1 MLSEFFNRSSS
12 SSSTSETEKE
22 SSSTTKY
29 PYTTSIVAD
38 GRRKFHTTYKDGEE
52 MVEEFDLNTNQLLVR
67 KRRRP
72 TVLGGEGEWQFEIG
86 GDVRV
91 FNPFNDLIAPSTT
104 NVHIDHEKQ
113 EIVISTTNKKYYKR
127 FNIPELT
134 REYTPSIKLEDKC
147 LSWTLDNHTLIISY
161 QKPDVVI
168 KKERAKEVELLAM
181 KSEKPPRE
189 GDVQCPQQ

>member
-1 MLSEFFNRSSS
+1 MLSEFFNR

-104 NVHIDHEKQ
+104 NV
-113 EIVISTTNKKYYKR
+113 
-127 FNIPELT
+127 
-134 REYTPSIKLEDKC
+134 SIR
-147 LSWTLDNHTLIISY
+147 N
-161 QKPDVVI
+161 V
-168 KKERAKEVELLAM
+168 
-181 KSEKPPRE
+181 
-189 GDVQCPQQ
+189 